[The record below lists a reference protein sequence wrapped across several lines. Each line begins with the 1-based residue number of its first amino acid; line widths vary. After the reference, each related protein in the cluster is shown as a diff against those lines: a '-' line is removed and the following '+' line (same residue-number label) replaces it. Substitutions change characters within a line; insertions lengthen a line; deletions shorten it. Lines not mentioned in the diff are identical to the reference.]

1 VGQIWGTQ
9 ARCDHPELRR
19 RRDAGAPP
27 AKANDTPDALSVE
40 WQGKKPCEKL
50 FEDDKIRVL
59 RCTFAPTEVHVRHRH
74 PPNLVYT
81 LSGGKIR
88 TENAQGTREA
98 ESKTDNF
105 RIDSTSIAWHE
116 VTNIGD
122 TTLRYLLVEM
132 KY

>member
-1 VGQIWGTQ
+1 MPWWSN
-9 ARCDHPELRR
+9 RR
-19 RRDAGAPP
+19 EGNRVR
-27 AKANDTPDALSVE
+27 SCS
-40 WQGKKPCEKL
+40 KKPCEKL

-59 RCTFAPTEVHVRHRH
+59 RCIFAPTEVHVRHEH

-81 LSGGKIR
+81 LSGGTAR
-88 TENAQGTREA
+88 TETALGTREG

-105 RIDSTSIAWHE
+105 RINSTPLAWHE

-122 TTLRYLLVEM
+122 TTLRYLRIET